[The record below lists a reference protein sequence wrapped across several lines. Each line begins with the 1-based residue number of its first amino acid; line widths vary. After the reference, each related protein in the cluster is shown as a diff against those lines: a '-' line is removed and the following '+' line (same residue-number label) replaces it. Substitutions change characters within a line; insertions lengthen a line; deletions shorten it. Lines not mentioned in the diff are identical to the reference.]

1 MSRRLLAAMLAL
13 ACAAPAAAQA
23 GGDGEIEALFAGIP
37 DLTITTYP
45 VSGSD
50 AAEIRAAM
58 AARGL
63 RDAVD
68 GTPVDAR
75 SDARIGWQLPG
86 DGRGGCDL
94 ADVRITFTASVI
106 LPRLI
111 VEEIVPAPLR
121 ARWHA
126 FAAALAEHE
135 AGHLRAEYESVA
147 AIKAAIAAGACEEAD
162 AAAHAVIA
170 ATHRRV
176 AEYDRV
182 TEHGRLQGAV
192 FP

>member
-1 MSRRLLAAMLAL
+1 MPKGLAAVLAL
-13 ACAAPAAAQA
+13 ACAAAPAAAQES
-23 GGDGEIEALFAGIP
+23 GDGIEALFAGIP
-37 DLTITTYP
+37 DLTITYYP

-63 RDAVD
+63 RDGVD

-75 SDARIGWQLPG
+75 SDTSIGWQLQG

-94 ADVRITFTASVI
+94 ENVRITFTASVI

-147 AIKAAIAAGACEEAD
+147 AIKAAIAAGTCEGAD
-162 AAAHAVIA
+162 DAAHAVIE

-176 AEYDRV
+176 AEYDRI
-182 TEHGRLQGAV
+182 TEHGRLQGAI

>member
-1 MSRRLLAAMLAL
+1 MPRRVLAAMLAL
-13 ACAAPAAAQA
+13 ACAAPAAAQES
-23 GGDGEIEALFAGIP
+23 GDGMEAVFAGVP
-37 DLTITTYP
+37 DLTIATYP

-63 RDAVD
+63 RDGVD

-75 SDARIGWQLPG
+75 SDTSIGWQLQG

-94 ADVRITFTASVI
+94 ENVRITFTASVI

-147 AIKAAIAAGACEEAD
+147 AIRAAIAAGTCEGAD
-162 AAAHAVIA
+162 AAAHAVIE
-170 ATHRRV
+170 ATRRRV